1 MAAQRKKTV
10 LKRKPV
16 SFSARWRGYFFTGLV
31 IVAPVVLT
39 IYLIWTII
47 TLVDAWV
54 VPWVP
59 AIYRPETYLG
69 TGVPGFGVI
78 IFLFFTAIV
87 GWATRGIFGRQIL
100 RMWENLVERTPFV
113 RSIYNAVKQISET
126 VVNQSNTSFKQ
137 AALIEYP
144 RKDLWAVAFV
154 STDTKGEVPEKLG
167 GADLL
172 SVFLPT
178 TPNPT
183 SGFLLFVPREDIV
196 FLDMEIED
204 AAKLVISAGLVVPPT
219 KAEIK
224 AGRKPAPKPS
234 SKASARSRSAA

>member
-1 MAAQRKKTV
+1 MATP
-10 LKRKPV
+10 KRKPKLKKKRP
-16 SFSARWRGYFFTGLV
+16 SFTARLRGYFFTGLV

-39 IYLIWTII
+39 IYLIWTMI

-69 TGVPGFGVI
+69 SGIPGFGVI
-78 IFLFFTAIV
+78 IFLIFTAMV
-87 GWATRGIFGRQIL
+87 GWATRGIFGRQLL
-100 RMWENLVERTPFV
+100 RMWETLVERTPVV

-126 VVNQSNTSFKQ
+126 IVSNSNSSFKH

-144 RKDLWAVAFV
+144 RRGIWCVAFV
-154 STDTKGEVPEKLG
+154 STDTRGEVPAKAGES
-167 GADLL
+167 DML

-183 SGFLLFVPREDIV
+183 SGFLLFLPRQDV
-196 FLDMEIED
+196 VLLDMEIED
-204 AAKLVISAGLVVPPT
+204 AGKLGISAGLVVPPT
-219 KAEIK
+219 KEEIK
-224 AGRKPAPKPS
+224 AGRKPVPKPMPKQVS
-234 SKASARSRSAA
+234 SNSPA

>member
-1 MAAQRKKTV
+1 MAAPRKKPK
-10 LKRKPV
+10 LRKRQGLITRLR
-16 SFSARWRGYFFTGLV
+16 SHFFTGLV

-39 IYLIWTII
+39 IYLIWTMIN
-47 TLVDAWV
+47 LVDAWV

-69 TGVPGFGVI
+69 NGIPGFGVI
-78 IFLFFTAIV
+78 IFLIFTAIV
-87 GWATRGIFGRQIL
+87 GWATRGIFGRQLL
-100 RMWENLVERTPFV
+100 RMWENLVERTPVV

-126 VVNQSNTSFKQ
+126 IVSNSSKSFQQ

-144 RKDLWAVAFV
+144 RRGIWCVAFV
-154 STDTKGEVPEKLG
+154 STETRGEVPGKAG
-167 GADLL
+167 TPDML

-183 SGFLLFVPREDIV
+183 SGFLLFLPREDV
-196 FLDMEIED
+196 VMLDMEIED

-219 KAEIK
+219 KEEIK
-224 AGRKPAPKPS
+224 AGRRPAQPRNSNKTP
-234 SKASARSRSAA
+234 A

>member
-1 MAAQRKKTV
+1 MPAKPKRPAPRRKKS
-10 LKRKPV
+10 V
-16 SFSARWRGYFFTGLV
+16 SLSARLRGHFFTGLV

-69 TGVPGFGVI
+69 SGIPGFGVI
-78 IFLFFTAIV
+78 IFLIFTAVV
-87 GWATRGIFGRQIL
+87 GWATRGIFGRQLL
-100 RMWENLVERTPFV
+100 RIWENLVERTPVV

-126 VVNQSNTSFKQ
+126 VVNQSNSSFKQ

-144 RKDLWAVAFV
+144 RKGIWSIVFV
-154 STDTKGEVPEKLG
+154 STESRGEVPQKIDVG
-167 GADLL
+167 DMV

-183 SGFLLFVPREDIV
+183 SGFLLFVPRVDVIL
-196 FLDMEIED
+196 LDMEIED

-219 KAEIK
+219 KEEIK
-224 AGRKPAPKPS
+224 AGRKPVPKTPS
-234 SKASARSRSAA
+234 KSRSAA

>member
-144 RKDLWAVAFV
+144 RKGLWAVAFV

-219 KAEIK
+219 KEEIK
-224 AGRKPAPKPS
+224 AGRKPATKPS

>member
-1 MAAQRKKTV
+1 MAIQRKKS
-10 LKRKPV
+10 KPRRKQAGLA
-16 SFSARWRGYFFTGLV
+16 ARLRGHFFTGLV

-39 IYLIWTII
+39 IYLIWTIV
-47 TLVDAWV
+47 TLVDGWV

-69 TGVPGFGVI
+69 AGIPGFGVI
-78 IFLFFTAIV
+78 IFLTFTAIV
-87 GWATRGIFGRQIL
+87 GWATRGIFGRQLL
-100 RMWENLVERTPFV
+100 RAWENLVERTPVV

-126 VVNQSNTSFKQ
+126 VVNQSNTTFKQ

-144 RKDLWAVAFV
+144 RKGIWAVAFV
-154 STDTKGEVPEKLG
+154 STETRGEVPVKLG
-167 GADLL
+167 GQNML

-183 SGFLLFVPREDIV
+183 SGFLLFVPREDV
-196 FLDMEIED
+196 VMLDMEIED

-219 KAEIK
+219 KEEIK
-224 AGRKPAPKPS
+224 AGRKTVPRNGAK
-234 SKASARSRSAA
+234 SAA